1 MTCCDGLTRKKES
14 SGCGNRTHTHK
25 ELDFESSASTNSAKP
40 PLLAKDGLSWRDGQV
55 LNFKKFRIRKD
66 FQRKAAKNA
75 KETQSKSE

>member
-1 MTCCDGLTRKKES
+1 
-14 SGCGNRTHTHK
+14 
-25 ELDFESSASTNSAKP
+25 
-40 PLLAKDGLSWRDGQV
+40 LLGKDGLSWRDGQV